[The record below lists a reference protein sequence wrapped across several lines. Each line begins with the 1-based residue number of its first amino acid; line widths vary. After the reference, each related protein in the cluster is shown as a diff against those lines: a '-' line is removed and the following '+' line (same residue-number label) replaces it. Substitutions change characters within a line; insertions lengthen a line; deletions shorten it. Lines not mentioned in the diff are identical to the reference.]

1 MKPYGNEKKQR
12 LEASATRLFLERGVN
27 ETSVNDIVKDA
38 KLAKGTFYVY
48 FKDKGE
54 LIHKMLTEMNLSLI
68 DTLIHQAKFDVE
80 AGMDTWPCAFVSQFI
95 RFVQEKPHLLK
106 LLHHLLLLDDHVEF
120 TRAVLE
126 RQNVDFDDFI
136 RCFQHKG
143 ETKEM
148 AVKRFLLT
156 MEICAAV
163 CFNAIFYHQ
172 PDSLENITEM
182 FSAMMRGYFASD
194 QGGIL

>member
-1 MKPYGNEKKQR
+1 MKAGGSEKKQR
-12 LEASATRLFLERGVN
+12 LEASAIRLFLERGVN

-54 LIHKMLTEMNLSLI
+54 LIHKMLTKMNISLL
-68 DTLIHQAKFDVE
+68 DTLIHKAKKDV
-80 AGMDTWPCAFVSQFI
+80 DTGSDSWPCAFIRHFI
-95 RFVQEKPHLLK
+95 CFVQEQPHLLK
-106 LLHHLLLLDDHVEF
+106 LLHHSLLFDERSLFSLS
-120 TRAVLE
+120 VLN
-126 RQNVDFDDFI
+126 RQINDFDGFV
-136 RCFQHKG
+136 CSFQLDG
-143 ETKEM
+143 ESKET

-156 MEICAAV
+156 MEICSVV

-172 PDSLENITEM
+172 PDTLENITEM
-182 FSAMMRGYFASD
+182 FIAMMRGSFALD